1 MQADN
6 FNQPDTLFQGDLPDD
21 GLRIKV
27 IGVGGAGS
35 NTVDRL
41 QLEQFGQV
49 QLAVVNTDTQAL
61 AGSPV
66 VDKVMIGRGLTRGLG
81 TGGEVEI
88 GKQAGDRDR
97 DALDK
102 LVAGCDLVFVLAG
115 LGGGTGSAVAPLV
128 CEAAT
133 RAEAVVISFVTLPF
147 TFEGQRKKTIADQ
160 ALVELRQSCDA
171 VIPLPNDVVMQ
182 TVSEDAVVL
191 EAFAQADAWI
201 SRGVEAI
208 CAMLLKTG
216 LINQDFATLKGLFK
230 TRGGKTLFG
239 LGHGDGP
246 TATEDALKDLELC
259 PLLHIPE
266 HARQADNLIVN
277 IIGGTDLGMGS
288 VNRVMRQLTDLF
300 GSRENTVL
308 GALIDDTRRSS
319 IDIVVIGTTDLSAG
333 QGARRRKAGTAS
345 DAAGQSADAASDREP
360 LPVHES
366 KLRQPGGPAPVGEQ
380 HEFTFLAE
388 EEQRGY
394 FDKTDRNLHRGEDL
408 DVPTYLR
415 RGIKVSLSL

>member
-6 FNQPDTLFQGDLPDD
+6 FNQPDTVFQGDLPEED
-21 GLRIKV
+21 LRIKV
-27 IGVGGAGS
+27 IGVGGAGT

-49 QLAVVNTDTQAL
+49 RLAAVNTDTQAL

-66 VDKVMIGRGLTRGLG
+66 QEKLMIGRGLTRGLG

-88 GKQAGDRDR
+88 GRKAGERDR

-147 TFEGQRKKTIADQ
+147 TFEGQRKKAIAEE
-160 ALVELRQSCDA
+160 ALVDLRKSCDA

-216 LINQDFATLKGLFK
+216 LINQDFATLKGVFRD
-230 TRGGKTLFG
+230 RGGKTLFG
-239 LGHGDGP
+239 LGQGEGTDAAD
-246 TATEDALKDLELC
+246 TALKDIELC
-259 PLLHIPE
+259 PLLHTPE
-266 HARQADNLIVN
+266 HTRHADNLIVH
-277 IIGGTDLGMGS
+277 IVGGTDLGMAS
-288 VNRVMRQLTDLF
+288 VNRIMRRLTEIF
-300 GSRENTVL
+300 GSRENTIL
-308 GALIDDTRRSS
+308 GALIDDNRRSS
-319 IDIVVIGTTDLSAG
+319 IDIVVIGTTDLSSGKAER
-333 QGARRRKAGTAS
+333 ARKAKPSAVGTVAPE
-345 DAAGQSADAASDREP
+345 AGEGP

-366 KLRQPGGPAPVGEQ
+366 KLRRDDRPAPSGEQ

-394 FDKTDRNLHRGEDL
+394 FDKTDRNLHQGEDL